1 MNTVKIQIFILALG
15 GCICFLTTMFS
26 FIIKYKRRARK
37 NALLII
43 EFSTFLLLIA
53 DMLEYIYRGNTSGL
67 GFWMVRICN
76 FLMFF
81 LIYTELL
88 GMNLF
93 IRTFLPREHSGLH
106 LENRIVS
113 IIAYIGMGMLVIS
126 QFTGMYYRFDELNQ
140 YVRGPLFGVSFVMP
154 LLIYLYFLSI
164 IVRFHKEFSKWILM
178 AIVTFAVLP
187 LACMVI
193 QILFYGIS
201 LFDMSIGV
209 AAIVMFSLSLIDQN
223 AYLRQIASHERMTG
237 LPNTYGYLQELEK
250 KIAEKKIT
258 EYTAFYFDIIRMG
271 MINRKYGNLVGDKI
285 IVDFTKILRARMDD
299 SEVLGRLGG
308 NYFVALLRR
317 ENADKF
323 LHMLEGVEV
332 PVQNPGGTEIV
343 MVRSVAGVYD
353 ITDEKISAEGIMTNV
368 SLAVN
373 VAKNVKK
380 KPYVY
385 LTKELLAEMN
395 EQRQLQEMIPRCM
408 AQREFIPYYQPKVDA
423 EKGTLCG
430 AEALARWMHDGK
442 IVPPGRFI
450 PIMEQN
456 ESICQFDF
464 YMLEYVCRDIR
475 GWLDRG
481 IDPPQISINFS
492 RKNLGN
498 PILSEA
504 IYNVTKKYN
513 IPQDLVQIE
522 ITETVDEYP
531 IDYLKGVV
539 EALQRYGMTA
549 AIDDFGTGSS
559 TIRIL
564 KDVPFDVLKVDKSFI
579 DSTTPKNR
587 NLLAHIIAMA
597 KEMGAKVI
605 TEGVETEDQLEVL
618 LSLGCTEIQG
628 YLFDRPLPKEEFEK
642 RILDRHYPRKDEV
655 K

>member
-1 MNTVKIQIFILALG
+1 MKQVESQIFVLALG

-26 FIIKYKRRARK
+26 FIIKYKQRLRK
-37 NALLII
+37 HAMLII
-43 EFSTFLLLIA
+43 EFSTFVLLIA
-53 DMLEYIYRGNTSGL
+53 DMLERIYRGDVSST
-67 GFWMVRICN
+67 GFWVARICN
-76 FLMFF
+76 FLLFF
-81 LIYTELL
+81 LIYVELL

-93 IRTFLPREHSGLH
+93 IRTFLPESDTRSYI
-106 LENRIVS
+106 ENRIVS
-113 IIAYIGMGMLVIS
+113 IMSYIGIGLLLIS
-126 QFTGMYYRFDELNQ
+126 QFNGMFYRFDETNQ
-140 YVRGPLFGVSFVMP
+140 YIRGPLFGVSFVMP
-154 LLIYLYFLSI
+154 LLIYVYFQSI
-164 IVRFHKEFSKWILM
+164 IIRYRKEFSKWILT
-178 AIVTFAVLP
+178 AVLTFAILP
-187 LACMVI
+187 IVCIVI
-193 QILFYGIS
+193 QIAFYGTSFLNI
-201 LFDMSIGV
+201 SIGV

-223 AYLRQIASHERMTG
+223 AYLRQVASHERMTG
-237 LPNTYGYLQELEK
+237 LPNTYGYLLELEK

-258 EYTAFYFDIIRMG
+258 DYTAFYFDIIRMG
-271 MINRKYGNLVGDKI
+271 QINRKYGNVTGDKI
-285 IVDFTKILRARMDD
+285 IVDFSKILKARLDE

-308 NYFVALLRR
+308 NYFVALIRR
-317 ENADKF
+317 ENAEEF
-323 LHMLEGVEV
+323 LQMLGSVEV
-332 PVQNPGGTEIV
+332 PVQTPAGTDTVTI
-343 MVRSVAGVYD
+343 RSVAGVYD
-353 ITDEKISAEGIMTNV
+353 ITDDRINAESIMTNV

-395 EQRQLQEMIPRCM
+395 EQRQLQEMIPRAM
-408 AQREFIPYYQPKVDA
+408 GQMEFMPYYQPKVDA
-423 EKGTLCG
+423 KTNTLCG

-442 IVPPGRFI
+442 LVPPGRFI

-464 YMLEYVCRDIR
+464 YMLECVCRDIR

-481 IDPPQISINFS
+481 WEPPRISINFS

-504 IYNVTKKYN
+504 IFNVTKKYG
-513 IPQDLVQIE
+513 IPQKLVQIE

-564 KDVPFDVLKVDKSFI
+564 KEVPFDVLKVDKSFI
-579 DSTTPKNR
+579 DSITEKNQ
-587 NLLAHIIAMA
+587 NLLGHIIAMA
-597 KEMGAKVI
+597 KDMGASVI
-605 TEGVETEDQLEVL
+605 TEGVETKEQLEVL

-628 YLFDRPLPKEEFEK
+628 YYFDRPLSKEEFEK
-642 RILDRHYPRKDEV
+642 RMMDRNYPRRDEE